1 MFISLLSKILSAFFF
16 LALHVTKNGAFP
28 PPLSKKEEEELLLKV
43 KDGDIN
49 ARNKLVEHNL
59 RLVAHI
65 TKKYTGSADN
75 DDLIS
80 IGTIGLIKGVS
91 TFKSE
96 KGSRLATYAARC
108 IENATL
114 SQMSFWLQKEL
125 PIGELPSRLRKICI

>member
-1 MFISLLSKILSAFFF
+1 MFFSLIEKILSAFFF
-16 LALHVTKNGAFP
+16 LALHVTKNGNFP
-28 PPLSKKEEEELLLKV
+28 PPLSLKAERELIEKSAN
-43 KDGDIN
+43 GDIN

-65 TKKYTGSADN
+65 TKKYYGSGDM

-91 TFKSE
+91 TFKAE

-108 IENATL
+108 IENAIYT
-114 SQMSFWLQKEL
+114 
-125 PIGELPSRLRKICI
+125 

>member
-1 MFISLLSKILSAFFF
+1 MFYNLLSKILSAFFF
-16 LALHVTKNGAFP
+16 LALHVTKNGNFP
-28 PPLSKKEEEELLLKV
+28 PPLSAKEERELIK
-43 KDGDIN
+43 KSSNGDID

-65 TKKYTGSADN
+65 TKKYYGSGDP

-91 TFKSE
+91 TFDMK

-114 SQMSFWLQKEL
+114 
-125 PIGELPSRLRKICI
+125 